1 MARYRRA
8 ESDMIT
14 RSLPAKFEVRAH
26 WDAEAGVWWAES
38 DDIPGLVTEAKTFD
52 DLVSNVC
59 ALIPDLLELNG
70 ISNLPAEVPVSFKAD
85 RQETVTPRHS

>member
-1 MARYRRA
+1 
-8 ESDMIT
+8 MI
-14 RSLPAKFEVRAH
+14 F
-26 WDAEAGVWWAES
+26 
-38 DDIPGLVTEAKTFD
+38 
-52 DLVSNVC
+52 NVC

>member
-1 MARYRRA
+1 MT
-8 ESDMIT
+8 T
-14 RSLPAKFEVRAH
+14 RTVSEKFEVRAH

-70 ISNLPAEVPVSFKAD
+70 GTHPPA
-85 RQETVTPRHS
+85 

>member
-1 MARYRRA
+1 MELEAV
-8 ESDMIT
+8 
-14 RSLPAKFEVRAH
+14 AKTPERFEVRAH
-26 WDAEAGVWWAES
+26 WDGEAGVWWAES

-70 ISNLPAEVPVSFKAD
+70 VGNVPTEVPVFFKAD
-85 RQETVTPRHS
+85 RQEMVIARTS

>member
-1 MARYRRA
+1 MA
-8 ESDMIT
+8 ESIV
-14 RSLPAKFEVRAH
+14 PARFEVRAH

-70 ISNLPAEVPVSFKAD
+70 VRDLPAKVPVSFKAD
-85 RQETVTPRHS
+85 RQETVVARLS

>member
-1 MARYRRA
+1 MA
-8 ESDMIT
+8 T
-14 RSLPAKFEVRAH
+14 RSLPQKFEVRAH

-52 DLVSNVC
+52 DLVGNVC

-70 ISNLPAEVPVSFKAD
+70 VGNLPVEVPVFFKAD
-85 RQETVTPRHS
+85 RQETVIARPT